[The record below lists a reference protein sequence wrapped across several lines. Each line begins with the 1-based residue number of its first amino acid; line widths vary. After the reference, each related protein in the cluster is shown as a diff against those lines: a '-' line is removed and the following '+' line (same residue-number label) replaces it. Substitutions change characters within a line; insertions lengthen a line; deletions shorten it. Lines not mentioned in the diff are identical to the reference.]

1 MLKTA
6 NCLSL
11 KINPSASE
19 IWPRNEPCYSSS
31 PKTEFIT
38 LESGVMWFLTGV
50 RNSIT
55 LTWPLGGECVL
66 GRPSPMLVA
75 IRVRAGPA
83 EWELIPESPTH

>member
-1 MLKTA
+1 ML
-6 NCLSL
+6 
-11 KINPSASE
+11 
-19 IWPRNEPCYSSS
+19 YSSS

-66 GRPSPMLVA
+66 GHPSPTLVA
-75 IRVRAGPA
+75 GRVRAVLA
-83 EWELIPESPTH
+83 EWELIPESPMHLISSPDR